1 MHRLSGTA
9 RHRLIALGALVL
21 TCAVVGR
28 VYAQAPQPTAQL
40 PLQKKLIEAYR
51 NTRTLEVDIDF
62 EVEQREGRI
71 YSITRTD
78 FRLAFDREN
87 KKVFVDGP
95 TWLLVVNGADIRFSA
110 IEMPGVHV
118 ERQGPEDLDYAAITA
133 TAEHL
138 TRPHV
143 PDLAMLMASNPVAT
157 LVDSNVLNMRGD
169 GDALVVDTPDGE
181 YRLNI
186 DPETH
191 LISSLVFAPQ
201 LSEVHVQQ
209 DLSLQVRFTN
219 RIKNHN
225 KPIDPKR
232 FTFDAKDSKGYP
244 TLLEASMRARQQA
257 SSRSRIIGRSAPSVV
272 LKSIDGDEV
281 DLSKVK
287 ADMVIL
293 DFWATWCGACKAFAP
308 VYEAASE
315 NHPDILFGKVDTEA
329 AHQLSESLGI
339 RALPTIA
346 VYRDS
351 IRVFFQAGALPRPA
365 LDDLITQVRALDMV
379 QVRAEI
385 ESHAHVH

>member
-1 MHRLSGTA
+1 
-9 RHRLIALGALVL
+9 
-21 TCAVVGR
+21 
-28 VYAQAPQPTAQL
+28 
-40 PLQKKLIEAYR
+40 
-51 NTRTLEVDIDF
+51 
-62 EVEQREGRI
+62 
-71 YSITRTD
+71 
-78 FRLAFDREN
+78 
-87 KKVFVDGP
+87 
-95 TWLLVVNGADIRFSA
+95 
-110 IEMPGVHV
+110 
-118 ERQGPEDLDYAAITA
+118 
-133 TAEHL
+133 
-138 TRPHV
+138 V

-293 DFWATWCGACKAFAP
+293 DFWATWCGPCVGGLQSLERVQAWAHKEKQSVAI
-308 VYEAASE
+308 YTINNE
-315 NHPDILFGKVDTEA
+315 DTVA
-329 AHQLSESLGI
+329 NIKKFWSKHGLTL
-339 RALPTIA
+339 
-346 VYRDS
+346 
-351 IRVFFQAGALPRPA
+351 PA
-365 LDDLITQVRALDMV
+365 LMDPNLVAGVKYGHLGEEGTGTLPYSVYIHKGKIVDFTEGVRGDMDP
-379 QVRAEI
+379 AEYVI
-385 ESHAHVH
+385 SKVKKYLEN